1 MTPSQVFNITPWGQ
15 YKMPI
20 QSKKKRW
27 QRQWHAYNKTNM
39 CTLLLVRES
48 ISHMPNMYSISWNLS
63 EIHLRITVLCRKEA
77 QPVHPYGGN
86 QIIWLVSLM
95 YFFSSSREI
104 TSKALISIAV
114 IFTKSSSTLRY
125 KPFFPVGVHHQTSDA
140 SNTWWIYGG
149 KLESVLEHMVRIEV
163 HYYCHPSRWFLN
175 CNYV

>member
-1 MTPSQVFNITPWGQ
+1 MACIQQNKHVYAPTSSGEYLAYAKYVFHFMEFEW
-15 YKMPI
+15 
-20 QSKKKRW
+20 
-27 QRQWHAYNKTNM
+27 
-39 CTLLLVRES
+39 
-48 ISHMPNMYSISWNLS
+48 
-63 EIHLRITVLCRKEA
+63 EIHLRITVLCRNEA

-95 YFFSSSREI
+95 SFFSSSREI

-125 KPFFPVGVHHQTSDA
+125 KPFFPVGVHHQTSNA